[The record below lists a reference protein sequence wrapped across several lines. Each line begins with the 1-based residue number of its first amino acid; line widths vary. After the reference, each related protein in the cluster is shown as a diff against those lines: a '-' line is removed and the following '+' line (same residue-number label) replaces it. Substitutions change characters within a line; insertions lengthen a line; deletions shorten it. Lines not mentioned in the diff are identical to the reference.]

1 MRISNCCT
9 SFHPFFP
16 STTCSTAKIARV
28 VCNRNQVSVWRTE
41 TKMSSLVVSMKAHS
55 WPCPR
60 RAGSPAHIESRL
72 ILTYL
77 AVLPNVV
84 FFYILWLFHQYFQ
97 CGLHMY
103 CGLFPCCLLP
113 SLSFSRHAQ
122 RMSMI
127 RFGNSFGPKPK
138 KKWFRSL
145 AMLESVYE
153 KVTSLTPLWAK
164 SPPNFLHTFARL
176 KSWQATSYPI
186 SRQFLNDLWG
196 LHTVHL
202 FQFSWNV
209 KKSSPYVSRAL
220 K

>member
-1 MRISNCCT
+1 MWS
-9 SFHPFFP
+9 
-16 STTCSTAKIARV
+16 
-28 VCNRNQVSVWRTE
+28 
-41 TKMSSLVVSMKAHS
+41 
-55 WPCPR
+55 
-60 RAGSPAHIESRL
+60 
-72 ILTYL
+72 
-77 AVLPNVV
+77 
-84 FFYILWLFHQYFQ
+84 FYILWLFHQYFQ

-103 CGLFPCCLLP
+103 CGLFPCCLFLDTP
-113 SLSFSRHAQ
+113 RGCPWLDSETVSGLNQ
-122 RMSMI
+122 
-127 RFGNSFGPKPK
+127 

-209 KKSSPYVSRAL
+209 KKKSCVIHVFANVVLRKRILIREVADIAVCRGKLWFIERCTYFTLTFSWLWLLGIKIQTSNFNIYIIRPYLSTQT
-220 K
+220 